1 MSRYFQ
7 STKDVARL
15 RYAAPPIDAARG
27 FQRAATSAALLIAIA
42 AVGCGG
48 QQSAGPQAPPPTPV
62 KVATVHPAPVADAS
76 EMVATIKSLSSTTI
90 HPQVDGQITRI
101 FVKSGDRVKAGTPL
115 LQIDP
120 QRQQASVASQASG
133 RAAQEANVAYAQQQ
147 LSRAKE
153 LIAVGAISK
162 QELEEAETNL
172 NTARA
177 QLAALDAQVKE
188 QRVTLGY
195 YQVVA
200 PTSGIVGDVPVRV
213 GMQVSSETLLTT
225 VDQNQNLEVY
235 VSVPIERAPE
245 LKRGLPIE
253 IIDGAGQKLAETT
266 VNYISPT
273 VDNQTQSVLVKGN
286 VKGGTGDVLRSAQF
300 VRARVIWK
308 TADGLVV
315 PVVAVIRI
323 NGKHFVY
330 VSEQK
335 DGKAVARQRPV
346 TLGQIIKDDYTVL
359 GGLKANEQVVVS
371 GVQKLMDGAPIAPS
385 A

>member
-1 MSRYFQ
+1 MSRYHQ
-7 STKDVARL
+7 SSK
-15 RYAAPPIDAARG
+15 DAAR
-27 FQRAATSAALLIAIA
+27 AAALLLIAIA
-42 AVGCGG
+42 AIGCGG
-48 QQSAGPQAPPPTPV
+48 QQPAPQAPPPTPV
-62 KVATVHPAPVADAS
+62 KVAKVHPAPVADAT
-76 EMVATIKSLSSTTI
+76 ELVATIKSLSTTTI
-90 HPQVDGQITRI
+90 HPRVDGQITRI
-101 FVKSGDRVKAGTPL
+101 YVKSGDRVKAGTPL

-120 QRQQASVASQASG
+120 VRQQAAVASQDSA
-133 RAAQEANVAYAQQQ
+133 RIAQDANVAYAQQQ
-147 LSRAKE
+147 LNRAKE

-162 QELEEAETNL
+162 QELEQAETNL

-177 QLAALDAQVKE
+177 QLGALSAQVKE
-188 QRVTLGY
+188 QAVTLAY
-195 YQVVA
+195 YQVLA

-213 GMQVSSETLLTT
+213 GMRVSPDTLLTT
-225 VDQNQNLEVY
+225 VDQNQNLEIY
-235 VSVPIERAPE
+235 VNVPLERAAE

-253 IIDGAGQKLAETT
+253 ILDREGNKLAETT
-266 VNYISPT
+266 VNYISST
-273 VDNQTQSVLVKGN
+273 VDDQTQSILVKGN
-286 VKGGTGDVLRSAQF
+286 VKGGGGADALRSAQF

-330 VSEQK
+330 VTEQK

-359 GGLKANEQVVVS
+359 GGLKSDEQVVVS
-371 GVQKLMDGAPIAPS
+371 GVQKLADGAPIAPS